1 MAESFVYMPESVR
14 LAREAALDN
23 GVDVPSNGACAAL
36 TFLAK
41 AVKAKTVVAV
51 GAGPGVTGLAL
62 FAGMASDGVL
72 TVIDMDSEWLGEA
85 RTAFVAAGIQSHRF
99 RLIAGVARNVML
111 KLSDAAYDLVLI
123 GGDKLQ
129 YVEYVAQA
137 IRLLRPGGLLVLTD
151 VLWQNLVADPRCEDD
166 NAFIIREALQ
176 VVQADDSFTSLVI
189 PLGDGLLAAVKA

>member
-14 LAREAALDN
+14 LARDEALDS
-23 GVDVPSNGACAAL
+23 GSDVPSNGECATL

-51 GAGPGVTGLAL
+51 GAGPGIAGLAL
-62 FAGMASDGVL
+62 YCGMASDGVL
-72 TVIDMDSEWLGEA
+72 TVIDMDSQLLGEV
-85 RTAFVAAGIQSHRF
+85 RLAFTEAGIQPHRF

-123 GGDKLQ
+123 GGDRLE

-137 IRLLRPGGLLVLTD
+137 TRLLRPGGLLVLTGA
-151 VLWQNLVADPRCEDD
+151 LWKNMVADPRCDD
-166 NAFIIREALQ
+166 DEAFIIREALQ
-176 VVQADDSFTSLVI
+176 VVQTDDNFTSLVI
-189 PLGDGLLAAVKA
+189 PLGEGLLAAVKG

>member
-14 LAREAALDN
+14 LAREIALDR

-41 AVKAKTVVAV
+41 AVKARTVVAI

-62 FAGMASDGVL
+62 FSGMTSDGVL
-72 TVIDMDSEWLGEA
+72 TVIDRDSEWLGEA
-85 RTAFVAAGIQSHRF
+85 RMAFTEAGIMPGRF

-123 GGDKLQ
+123 GGDKLE

-137 IRLLRPGGLLVLTD
+137 VRLLRPGGLVVMSD
-151 VLWQNLVADPRCEDD
+151 VLWHNLVADPRCDD
-166 NAFIIREALQ
+166 DEAYIIREALQ
-176 VVQADDSFTSLVI
+176 VVQADDGFTSLII
-189 PLGDGLLAAVKA
+189 PLGEGLLAAVKS